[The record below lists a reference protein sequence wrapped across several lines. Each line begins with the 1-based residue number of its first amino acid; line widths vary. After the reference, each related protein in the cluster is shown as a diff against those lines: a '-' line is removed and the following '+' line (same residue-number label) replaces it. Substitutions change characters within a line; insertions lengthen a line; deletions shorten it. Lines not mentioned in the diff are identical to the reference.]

1 VIESAQLS
9 GVEKGILLQ
18 FFRKITFAR
27 VHEKAQALLLSSE
40 GRSPYEIG
48 QVTFRDEKTVREWI
62 KAFHKER
69 LASLF
74 PRYRGNQNAAKLTQE
89 QKAEVAKA
97 LASPPS
103 AYGIPRGFWDVS
115 ALKSYL
121 TAYFGVIYES
131 PQSYHFLFK
140 TSHFSFKLPAKFDL
154 HRNEVKVK
162 ERVEE
167 IRETIAPLL
176 NDPASAVL
184 VSDESKVVWESI
196 IRRCWLPKGRKSILK
211 VNRENIAQNFV
222 GFLDLKS
229 GQPYLFSVPWQN
241 QKEIIKVLKKLR
253 LQYSGKKI
261 CLIWDNAG
269 WHKGKDIRE
278 ALKDGLSNYFLLNFP
293 PYAPD
298 TNPQEHIWRWS
309 KDQIAN
315 HQFSSLKSL
324 SQAFRKVVMSRKYP
338 YQI

>member
-1 VIESAQLS
+1 MIDFACPTNEEIALLKQHYQ
-9 GVEKGILLQ
+9 KGTGKVSQ
-18 FFRKITFAR
+18 RA
-27 VHEKAQALLLSSE
+27 HALLLAAAGKTAYDIS
-40 GRSPYEIG
+40 
-48 QVTFRDEKTVREWI
+48 QVLFNSEKTIRSWL
-62 KAFHKER
+62 KLWRQKR
-69 LASLF
+69 LAAIFSQHHA
-74 PRYRGNQNAAKLTQE
+74 NQNAAKLTKE
-89 QKAEVAKA
+89 QKVEVARA
-97 LASPPS
+97 LSSPPS
-103 AYGIPRGFWDVS
+103 AYGLPKEFWDVS

-154 HRNEVKVK
+154 HRDEELVKK
-162 ERVEE
+162 RIGE
-167 IRETIAPLL
+167 IRATLAPLF
-176 NDPASAVL
+176 NDPAVAIL
-184 VSDESKVVWESI
+184 VSDESRVVWESI

-229 GQPYLFSVPWQN
+229 GQPHLFAVPWQN

-253 LQYSGKKI
+253 QRYSGQKI
-261 CLIWDNAG
+261 CLVWDNAG
-269 WHKGKDIRE
+269 FHKGKEIRG
-278 ALKDGLSNYFLLNFP
+278 ALRGSLSNYFLLNFP

-315 HQFSSLKSL
+315 HQFSSLRSL
-324 SQAFRKVVMSRKYP
+324 ALTFRKIVMSRKYP